1 MVRQDEEAPL
11 VHHVSVSLDDEGMV
25 LIAIVLGQVA
35 IALEELLPVDRQLTL
50 NKVEDTELHWLHSA
64 LLRHRIE
71 ND

>member
-25 LIAIVLGQVA
+25 LIAIVLGQVT
-35 IALEELLPVDRQLTL
+35 IALEKLLPVDRQLTL

>member
-1 MVRQDEEAPL
+1 MVRQDEEASL

-35 IALEELLPVDRQLTL
+35 IALEKLLPVDRKLTL
-50 NKVEDTELHWLHSA
+50 NKVEDTELHRLHSA

-71 ND
+71 YD

>member
-1 MVRQDEEAPL
+1 MVRQDEEASL

-35 IALEELLPVDRQLTL
+35 IALEKLLPVDRKLTL
-50 NKVEDTELHWLHSA
+50 NKVEDTELHRLHPA